1 MRARH
6 LSKEYSEKLLAVS
19 GGWCFCYWQKR
30 WRFGKV
36 GWRYFVGFLLAWAWA
51 VTFRGGEI
59 FRGFLLAWGASLEVG
74 RESEGE
80 NFRGGDFF
88 FGEYGF

>member
-1 MRARH
+1 MEGGASVTGRRGGV
-6 LSKEYSEKLLAVS
+6 LERLA
-19 GGWCFCYWQKR
+19 GDI
-30 WRFGKV
+30 
-36 GWRYFVGFLLAWAWA
+36 FVGFLLAWAWA